1 MRFPI
6 RGGNAMAVA
15 DGVTLARAAVRF
27 GNRLAICIGV
37 RAIMRMTY
45 AIIRAGSGVGKAA

>member
-1 MRFPI
+1 
-6 RGGNAMAVA
+6 MAIA
-15 DGVTLARAAVRF
+15 DGVTFARAAVRF
-27 GNRLAICIGV
+27 GNRLAIGSGV